1 MNKQINTKHQR
12 KQKQWEQENKPP
24 AEILRRESL
33 FKSLGFAAVVSLF
46 VSLLLVGIFSV
57 LILSVKFPLMGWLS
71 FLSEDLK
78 MLAINGSA
86 LCLGIFLFIS
96 GTALSGY
103 LRPPY
108 SIVLSHDRIQF
119 SKWGRRYDV
128 AFEELIGVEQKFRIA
143 RFSFFWL
150 QEYILYTPEQ
160 VIKLPIRTI
169 EGHYKVEDRLLQR
182 NEQLNNRKLEALE
195 ATAQLQASTDSSISP
210 ATRFTLTYST
220 IKTQRIIVDSEH
232 NRIIFSEKNQLPADQ
247 IRKIIVDC
255 NASLEN
261 VGGRGIT
268 FQQQDGRNFT
278 IKTKNYACSDAE
290 WLTLLQNLHIAAWKL
305 NIPLEVDIPPNRPL
319 HIFSVNDEK
328 ERAS

>member
-1 MNKQINTKHQR
+1 M
-12 KQKQWEQENKPP
+12 
-24 AEILRRESL
+24 
-33 FKSLGFAAVVSLF
+33 FKSLGFAALISLF
-46 VSLLLVGIFSV
+46 VSLLLIGIFSV

-78 MLAINGSA
+78 MLAINASA
-86 LCLGIFLFIS
+86 VCLGIFLFIS

-108 SIVLSHDRIQF
+108 SIVKSHDRIQF

-128 AFEELIGVEQKFRIA
+128 AFDELIGVEQKFRIA

-160 VIKLPIRTI
+160 VIKLPIRYI
-169 EGHYKVEDRLLQR
+169 EGHYKVEDRLLQI
-182 NEQLNNRKLEALE
+182 NEQLNNRRLEALE

-210 ATRFTLTYST
+210 TTRLTLTYST
-220 IKTQRIIVDSEH
+220 IKTQRIVVDYEH
-232 NRIIFSEKNQLPADQ
+232 NRIIFSEKNQLPTDQ
-247 IRKIIVDC
+247 IRKIVVDC
-255 NASLEN
+255 NASMEN
-261 VGGRGIT
+261 IGGIKIT
-268 FQQQDGRNFT
+268 FQQQDGRNLT

-290 WLTLLQNLHIAAWKL
+290 WFTLLQNLHIAAWKL
-305 NIPLEVDIPPNRPL
+305 NIPLEVDISPNRPL
-319 HIFSVNDEK
+319 HIFSVNGGK